1 MHAVKPLV
9 AIMQGLRRKATAGR
23 KHSRC
28 HTPQN
33 NYTMK
38 ILLVTPPFVQL
49 NTPYPA
55 TTELKAHLVT
65 KGHEVTQCDLSIE
78 TAERIFSREFLED
91 VFREAFERDRLSFG
105 AQCVASQKERYLGT
119 VDAVWSFLRGDD
131 DTLAPLI
138 ASPDYLPRGRRFA
151 KQDDDTLEWAFGTC
165 GTGDMARHIATLY
178 IEDLSDFIA
187 EIVSLDFSPVRYGEQ
202 LALSAAS
209 FDKIYDRV
217 KGGRNAIDSLMCD
230 IFIRK
235 METIRPD
242 MVGFSVPFPGTLTS
256 ALMLSDAAAKEGYG
270 AIRVMGGGYVNTELR
285 SLSDG
290 RIFDFVDF
298 ITFDD
303 GQLPT
308 ERLCDLKEGRCTPE
322 DLVRTVYRRKDGT
335 IAERLNT
342 DCNIP
347 FGQLPPPDFSDFDR
361 SRYVSL
367 TELTNPMHKLWS
379 DGRWNKMT
387 VAHGCYHRRCAF
399 CDTSLDYIGRWD
411 APSPE
416 TVVERMEHIV
426 AQTGIR
432 GFHFTDEALPPAL
445 LSRVCRLIVERGI
458 TVTWWGNIRFEESYT
473 PELCALMRQAGCIA
487 VSGGMEVAHQ
497 RVLSL
502 IGKGITVEG
511 ARRCAANFADA
522 GIMVHAYLMYGF
534 PTQTVEECGQSL
546 ETVRDMFADGS
557 LQSAFWHRFALTVHS
572 PVGMHPE
579 RYGCRLL
586 QTEPNPF
593 ANNAVEYTSEGDD
606 ADWDA
611 VGQGLA
617 RATYNYMLGTG
628 YDLPIRNW
636 LPMLRKKG
644 TGGDNNRKK
653 RNNNKKDDS
662 MRAARANR
670 R

>member
-1 MHAVKPLV
+1 
-9 AIMQGLRRKATAGR
+9 
-23 KHSRC
+23 
-28 HTPQN
+28 
-33 NYTMK
+33 MK

-55 TTELKAHLVT
+55 TTELKAYLAS
-65 KGHEVTQCDLSIE
+65 KGHEATQCDLSIE
-78 TAERIFSREFLED
+78 TAERIFSRGFLEG

-131 DTLAPLI
+131 DTMAPLI

-151 KQDDDTLEWAFGTC
+151 KQDEDTLEWAFGTC
-165 GTGDMARHIATLY
+165 GIGDRARHIATLY
-178 IEDLSDFIA
+178 IEELSDFIA
-187 EIVSLDFSPVRYGEQ
+187 EIVSPDFSPVRYGEQ

-209 FDKIYDRV
+209 FDRIYDRIT
-217 KGGRNAIDSLMCD
+217 GGRNAIDRLMCD
-230 IFIRK
+230 IFTQK
-235 METIRPD
+235 MEALHPD
-242 MVGFSVPFPGTLTS
+242 MVGFCVPFPGTLPS
-256 ALMLSDAAAKEGYG
+256 ALMLSDAAAGYDTV
-270 AIRVMGGGYVNTELR
+270 RVMGGGYVNTELR

-303 GQLPT
+303 GQLPI
-308 ERLCDLKEGRCTPE
+308 ERLCDLEEGRCTRE
-322 DLVRTVYRRKDGT
+322 DLVRTVYRREDGT
-335 IAERLNT
+335 LAERLNA

-361 SRYVSL
+361 TRYVSL
-367 TELTNPMHKLWS
+367 VELTNPMHKLWS

-387 VAHGCYHRRCAF
+387 MAHGCYHKRCAF

-426 AQTGIR
+426 RQTGIR

-445 LSRVCRLIVERGI
+445 LERVCRLIVEKGMA
-458 TVTWWGNIRFEESYT
+458 VTFWGNIRFERAYT
-473 PELCALMRQAGCIA
+473 PELCDLMRRAGCIA

-572 PVGMHPE
+572 PVGLHPE
-579 RYGCRLL
+579 MYGCRLL

-593 ANNAVEYTSEGDD
+593 ANNAVEYVSEGDD
-606 ADWDA
+606 TDWDT
-611 VGQGLA
+611 VGEGLA

-628 YDLPIRNW
+628 YDLPVQNW
-636 LPMLRKKG
+636 LPMLRKKREG
-644 TGGDNNRKK
+644 RDNNRKK
-653 RNNNKKDDS
+653 RYDNKK
-662 MRAARANR
+662 NLQ
-670 R
+670 

>member
-1 MHAVKPLV
+1 
-9 AIMQGLRRKATAGR
+9 
-23 KHSRC
+23 
-28 HTPQN
+28 
-33 NYTMK
+33 MK

-55 TTELKAHLVT
+55 TTELKAYLAA

-78 TAERIFSREFLED
+78 TAERIFSRDFLSG
-91 VFREAFERDRLSFG
+91 VFVEAFERDRLSFR
-105 AQCVASQKERYLGT
+105 AQCVAPQRDRYLAT
-119 VDAVWSFLRGDD
+119 VDAVWGFLRGDD
-131 DTLAPLI
+131 DTMAPLI

-151 KQDDDTLEWAFGTC
+151 KQDEETLEWAFGTC
-165 GTGDMARHIATLY
+165 GITDRARHIATLY

-187 EIVSLDFSPVRYGEQ
+187 EIVSPDFSPVRYGEQ
-202 LALSAAS
+202 LALSAAT
-209 FDKIYDRV
+209 FDAIYGRI
-217 KGGRNAIDSLMCD
+217 KGPRNAIDRLMCD
-230 IFIRK
+230 IFVQK
-235 METIRPD
+235 MEALRPD

-256 ALMLSDAAAKEGYG
+256 ALILSDTVSEKGYG
-270 AIRVMGGGYVNTELR
+270 AMRVIGGGYVNTELR

-298 ITFDD
+298 IAFDD
-303 GQLPT
+303 GQLPL
-308 ERLCDLKEGRCTPE
+308 ERLCDLKEGRCTHA
-322 DLVRTVYRRKDGT
+322 DLVRTVYRREDGT
-335 IAERLNT
+335 LAERLNV

-347 FGQLPPPDFSDFDR
+347 FGQLPPPDFGDFDR
-361 SRYVSL
+361 TRYVSL

-399 CDTSLDYIGRWD
+399 CDTSLDYIGRYD

-445 LSRVCRLIVERGI
+445 MSRVCRLIVERGM
-458 TVTWWGNIRFEESYT
+458 TVTFWGNIRFEEAYT
-473 PELCALMRQAGCIA
+473 PELCELMRQAGCIA
-487 VSGGMEVAHQ
+487 VSGGMEVAHE
-497 RVLSL
+497 RVLAL

-534 PTQTVEECGQSL
+534 PTQTVGECARSL

-557 LQSAFWHRFALTVHS
+557 LQSAFWHRFALTLHS
-572 PVGMHPE
+572 PVGLHPE
-579 RYGCRLL
+579 RYGCRLI
-586 QTEPNPF
+586 QTELNPF
-593 ANNAVEYTSEGDD
+593 ANNAAEYTCAGDEI
-606 ADWDA
+606 DWEA
-611 VGQGLA
+611 VGEGLT

-628 YDLPIRNW
+628 YDLPVQNW
-636 LPMLRKKG
+636 LPMLR
-644 TGGDNNRKK
+644 TPRGGHK
-653 RNNNKKDDS
+653 RQVNK
-662 MRAARANR
+662 R
-670 R
+670 RD

>member
-1 MHAVKPLV
+1 
-9 AIMQGLRRKATAGR
+9 
-23 KHSRC
+23 
-28 HTPQN
+28 
-33 NYTMK
+33 MK

-55 TTELKAHLVT
+55 TTELKAYLAS

-78 TAERIFSREFLED
+78 TAEKIFSREFLEA

-119 VDAVWSFLRGDD
+119 VDAVWGFLRGDD
-131 DTLAPLI
+131 DTMAPLI
-138 ASPDYLPRGRRFA
+138 ASPDYLPHGRRFA
-151 KQDDDTLEWAFGTC
+151 KQDEDTLEWAFGTC
-165 GTGDMARHIATLY
+165 GLSDRARHMATLY

-187 EIVSLDFSPVRYGEQ
+187 EIVSPDFSPVRYGEQ
-202 LALSAAS
+202 LAISAAS
-209 FDKIYDRV
+209 FDGIYERI
-217 KGGRNAIDSLMCD
+217 KGERNAIDRLMCG
-230 IFIRK
+230 IFKEK

-256 ALMLSDAAAKEGYG
+256 ALMLSDTAAKENYG

-303 GQLPT
+303 GQLPL
-308 ERLCDLKEGRCTPE
+308 ERLCDLKEGRCSHN
-322 DLVRTVYRRKDGT
+322 DLVRTVYRRDDGT
-335 IAERLNT
+335 LAERLNV

-361 SRYVSL
+361 THYISL

-387 VAHGCYHRRCAF
+387 VAHGCYHKKCAF
-399 CDTSLDYIGRWD
+399 CDTSLDYIGRYD

-416 TVVERMEHIV
+416 IVVERMEHIV

-445 LSRVCRLIVERGI
+445 LAGVCRLIVERGI
-458 TVTWWGNIRFEESYT
+458 AVTFWGNIRFEKSYT

-487 VSGGMEVAHQ
+487 VSGGMEVAHE
-497 RVLSL
+497 RVLAL
-502 IGKGITVEG
+502 MGKGITVEG

-557 LQSAFWHRFALTVHS
+557 LQSAFWHRFALTLHS
-572 PVGMHPE
+572 PVGLHPE
-579 RYGCRLL
+579 RYGCRLI

-593 ANNAVEYTSEGDD
+593 ANNAAEYTYAGDEI
-606 ADWDA
+606 DWDA
-611 VGQGLA
+611 VGDGLT

-636 LPMLRKKG
+636 LPMLRKKERNR
-644 TGGDNNRKK
+644 DNNRKK
-653 RNNNKKDDS
+653 RYNNKKGDV
-662 MRAARANR
+662 
-670 R
+670 